1 VFLENPSATESA
13 DVLAITVHDEGASL
27 TAVLD

>member
-13 DVLAITVHDEGASL
+13 DVLAITVHDESAPL
-27 TAVLD
+27 TTFLD